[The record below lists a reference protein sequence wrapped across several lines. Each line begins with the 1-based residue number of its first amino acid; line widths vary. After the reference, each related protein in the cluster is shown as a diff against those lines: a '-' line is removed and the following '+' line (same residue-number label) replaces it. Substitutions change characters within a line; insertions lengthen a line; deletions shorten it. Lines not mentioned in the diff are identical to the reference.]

1 VPPVL
6 EVLREELLDFMQVG
20 EGRLRCADDRDELED
35 RRVGHAEVLRVDAGP
50 QQLGRAPD

>member
-1 VPPVL
+1 VL